1 MGIQCNKIVFT
12 KSISTQ
18 TEIIHQEQAITSKS
32 SSNYMDNKLNDLI
45 KNSFNNYTNR
55 RPSNPTNTSQT
66 NAADTS
72 NKSRLFK
79 FQTKTQTP
87 SNKQISSDNITL
99 KKINQNFQNSN
110 MTLSASNKR
119 VRISETSFEI
129 DNLEENDFNNLNQD
143 F

>member
-12 KSISTQ
+12 KIISTQ

-87 SNKQISSDNITL
+87 SNKQISSDNLTL
-99 KKINQNFQNSN
+99 QKINQNSN
-110 MTLSASNKR
+110 MPLSASNKR